1 MSRIDIDQIK
11 NLPVKEAVRVTTTA
25 NITLSGLQT
34 IDGVSAVAGDRVLVK
49 DQSTA
54 SANGIYVVASG
65 AWSRALDSDKS
76 EDWKPNVLI
85 GVQEGTANADKFFFL
100 TTNGAITIGTT
111 SLSFSALGAATIST
125 LSNKD
130 MTASVTTTDG
140 SLACATAISATPA
153 NDGYVEVKI
162 NGVLEAV
169 GDGVKTKS
177 CYFSS
182 DSGTTAKSIANIAS
196 GDSLYWNGS
205 IAGYQLKATDRVD
218 LSYLT

>member
-11 NLPVKEAVRVTTTA
+11 NLPVKEAVRVATTA
-25 NITLSGLQT
+25 NITLTGVQT
-34 IDGVSAVAGDRVLVK
+34 IDGVLLSAGDRVLAK
-49 DQSTA
+49 DQTTG

-65 AWSRALDSDKS
+65 AWTRALDSDKS

-111 SLSFSALGAATIST
+111 SLSFSTLGASTIST
-125 LSNKD
+125 LSNKE

-140 SLACATAISATPA
+140 SLACVTTISATPA
-153 NDGYVEVKI
+153 NDGYVEVSI
-162 NGVLEAV
+162 NGISETV

-205 IAGYQLKATDRVD
+205 VSGYQLKASDRVD
-218 LSYLT
+218 FSYLT